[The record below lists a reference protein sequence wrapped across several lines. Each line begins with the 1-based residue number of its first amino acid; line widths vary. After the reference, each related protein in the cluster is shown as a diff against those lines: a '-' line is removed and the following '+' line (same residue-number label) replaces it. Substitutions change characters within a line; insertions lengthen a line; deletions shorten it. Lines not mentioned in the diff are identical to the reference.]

1 MSKEWYGDED
11 KCGECAYNHYD
22 KKEKCWVC
30 GNPESENYGLMTAY
44 DDSCEEFTGGR
55 K

>member
-22 KKEKCWVC
+22 KKENVGYVEIRRVKIM
-30 GNPESENYGLMTAY
+30 GL
-44 DDSCEEFTGGR
+44 
-55 K
+55 